1 MIMLCLVFLT
11 SKQACLLLF
20 SAANVII
27 VLSIKVTVETIT
39 AVLKIEQDI
48 LNDQKALE
56 MWKFVLITVCC
67 WTHDNIFL
75 KGRCANL

>member
-56 MWKFVLITVCC
+56 M
-67 WTHDNIFL
+67 
-75 KGRCANL
+75 